1 MKKNHV
7 ICNIVRIGSCISLS
21 MVLLN
26 ANAGENRAHE
36 SSRLKLVDE
45 IDSILVDAGLCE
57 TKDLCSSK
65 QLFFVSPA
73 RNGLGVITYSIKN
86 PDILSKITQKCMEVF
101 YSKNIGIIIE
111 NYEISKQEELKKW
124 ISTEVPFNE
133 IEFKKRDK

>member
-1 MKKNHV
+1 MKNHV
-7 ICNIVRIGSCISLS
+7 IHNTARAAFIICSILISL
-21 MVLLN
+21 N
-26 ANAGENRAHE
+26 INAGENTEHN
-36 SSRLKLVDE
+36 SSRLKLADE

-57 TKDLCSSK
+57 TKNLCSNK

-101 YSKNIGIIIE
+101 YSKNIEIIIE
-111 NYEISKQEELKKW
+111 NYAISKQEELKKW